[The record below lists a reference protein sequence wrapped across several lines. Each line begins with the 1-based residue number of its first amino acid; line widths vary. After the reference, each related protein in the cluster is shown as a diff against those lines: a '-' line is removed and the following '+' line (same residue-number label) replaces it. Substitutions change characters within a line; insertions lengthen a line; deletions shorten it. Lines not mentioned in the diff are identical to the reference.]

1 MGSEVLITS
10 TTKAAGGSEEDANY
24 RIISNARETFLGPG
38 TQISLRVSKAVDL
51 GWSRNLRCKA
61 QRWKSQRCLPVDYL
75 AIINYRPERPAIK
88 TNIKGKTCGDLA
100 ASTSN

>member
-24 RIISNARETFLGPG
+24 RIISNARETFRPG